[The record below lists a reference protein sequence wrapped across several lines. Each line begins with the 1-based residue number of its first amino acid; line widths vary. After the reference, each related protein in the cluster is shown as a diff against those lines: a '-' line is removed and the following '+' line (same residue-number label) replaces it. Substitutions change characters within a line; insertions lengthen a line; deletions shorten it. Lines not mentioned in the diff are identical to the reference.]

1 MGLSDLRAVPAP
13 VSRPF
18 PHVTQG
24 YHLGMR
30 LSEYR
35 RKRRFGRHPRFVIQH
50 EPAGNEHYD
59 LRLEIDGVLVSWAI
73 PKDTRI
79 ARRTED
85 HPLEHAE
92 SDAIVGDRGTY
103 ANATP
108 YEMYECLERGYLSFH
123 LRGERLRG
131 SYTLTRIREGEEE
144 TWLLIRRK
152 DEDAHTRPEPALTVP
167 TLDDLS

>member
-1 MGLSDLRAVPAP
+1 VPAL

-18 PHVTQG
+18 PNVTQG

-30 LSEYR
+30 FSEYR
-35 RKRRFGRHPRFVIQH
+35 RKRRFGRHPRFVIGH
-50 EPAGNEHYD
+50 GAAGSDHYD

-73 PKDTRI
+73 PKDRRI

-92 SDAIVGDRGTY
+92 SAAIVGDRGTY
-103 ANATP
+103 ANASP
-108 YEMYECLERGYLSFH
+108 YEMTECLERGYLSFH
-123 LRGERLRG
+123 LRGETLRG
-131 SYTLTRIREGEEE
+131 CYTLTRIREGEEE

-152 DEDAHTRPEPALTVP
+152 GEDADTRPEPALTVP